1 MAATALR
8 NVPVGVRHTPPARTP
23 SHSGDGG
30 TSGSKINWTGNT
42 RDHSRTDVVAH
53 LFDEIP
59 THCRGGSG
67 GVGGGGGGCVDA
79 SGEEGLAK
87 MEVGEW
93 ANIYGECDGPLLA
106 AWVFP
111 GGDGSGPAE

>member
-42 RDHSRTDVVAH
+42 RDHSRTDVVGH
-53 LFDEIP
+53 LSTKFRRIGE
-59 THCRGGSG
+59 TEAAAA
-67 GVGGGGGGCVDA
+67 GVAAVVA
-79 SGEEGLAK
+79 VAAVSRRAEEKA
-87 MEVGEW
+87 
-93 ANIYGECDGPLLA
+93 
-106 AWVFP
+106 
-111 GGDGSGPAE
+111 